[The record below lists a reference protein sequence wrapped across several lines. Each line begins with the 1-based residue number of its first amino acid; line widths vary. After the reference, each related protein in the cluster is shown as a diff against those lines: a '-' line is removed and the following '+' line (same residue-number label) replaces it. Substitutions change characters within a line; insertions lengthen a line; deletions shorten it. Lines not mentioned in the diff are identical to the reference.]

1 MTSDVPVGSKATEV
15 TVTVVVECTG
25 RGYDQGAVQSIVAVL
40 LSQDAEARLGAHYSL
55 VGNVVAVATQAEVNN
70 ANQGTTTLLV
80 RAQGIWVYHFSSV
93 EQQVLVR
100 LILGKSK
107 QGAKDILLKQVG
119 VAKLN
124 IQLSSNYETKL
135 PSDPGQVKIVV
146 QSVSGTRE
154 PLSPMTVPGTHP

>member
-1 MTSDVPVGSKATEV
+1 
-15 TVTVVVECTG
+15 
-25 RGYDQGAVQSIVAVL
+25 
-40 LSQDAEARLGAHYSL
+40 
-55 VGNVVAVATQAEVNN
+55 VVAVATQAEVNN